1 MRYFSLKKRK
11 HGVKICFYLICTI
24 ILLYLF
30 LSLRYNYYPNL
41 WGIKTGYIDGL
52 GWTIFEV
59 LKFLLIS
66 ILINIIA
73 CFTLKKKSFTKKATN
88 KIKKTTQNM
97 KDNIF
102 LELIKYWKE
111 FLVAIGLGF
120 FFSMAKLFSLI
131 GSQEGQITVK
141 KVVDYLNS

>member
-1 MRYFSLKKRK
+1 MESLTVEIFKFSHLSVIALLTTSLCVIFHLRK
-11 HGVKICFYLICTI
+11 ESMALRICFYLICTI

-88 KIKKTTQNM
+88 KIKKLL
-97 KDNIF
+97 KI
-102 LELIKYWKE
+102 
-111 FLVAIGLGF
+111 
-120 FFSMAKLFSLI
+120 
-131 GSQEGQITVK
+131 
-141 KVVDYLNS
+141 